1 MTKVPSIAM
10 PRRLPAGCVED
21 RDRHGNFR
29 IYYRVKGAAKVRIR
43 GTPWTPE
50 FMAAYDA
57 AKKMAAPISHG
68 VLARPTLP
76 NTWSW
81 LCLRYFKECAEYKQL
96 EPRTQHVRRQILEGT
111 FSEPIRPY
119 SDNLFQDF
127 PLAKMDARAIRV
139 LRDRKGDKKGA
150 ANNRLKAIRQ
160 VFKWAVAEE
169 LAPRDP
175 AREVSRFKVSGD
187 GFRPWTLDDVAQF
200 EKRHTIGARA
210 RLALALL
217 LYTGQRRSDVIR
229 LGKQHVKNNALTFTQ
244 RKGRKR
250 TPITLTLPILP
261 ALQRVIDAS
270 PCGDLTFLVNELGR
284 PFTDAGFGNKFRQ
297 WCDQAELPQCS
308 AHGLRKLAATI
319 AANNGATAHQ
329 LMAMFGWLTLKQAE
343 HYTKRADQKRLA
355 EDAMYL
361 LEKR

>member
-1 MTKVPSIAM
+1 M
-10 PRRLPAGCVED
+10 VEH
-21 RDRHGNFR
+21 R
-29 IYYRVKGAAKVRIR
+29 RIR
-43 GTPWTPE
+43 ESRPRQIAIPCGSARCASQKIGGPNSRDGSFSTELGSSAGRSASASP
-50 FMAAYDA
+50 
-57 AKKMAAPISHG
+57 KKAAAPVKHG

-81 LCLRYFKECAEYKQL
+81 LCLRYFKECSEYKQL
-96 EPRTQHVRRQILEGT
+96 DPGTQRVRRQILEGT
-111 FSEPIRPY
+111 FDEPIRPD
-119 SDNLFQDF
+119 SDNLFRGF

-139 LRDRKGDKKGA
+139 LRDRKGERRGA

-169 LAPRDP
+169 LVPRDP
-175 AREVSRFKVSGD
+175 AREVARFKISGD
-187 GFRPWTLDDVAQF
+187 GFRPWTLEDVAQF
-200 EKRHTIGARA
+200 EKRHGIGTRA

-229 LGKQHVKNNALTFTQ
+229 FGKQHVKNGALTFTQ

-270 PCGDLTFLVNELGR
+270 PCGDLAFLVNELGR

-297 WCDQAELPQCS
+297 WCDQADLPQCS

-355 EDAMYL
+355 EDAMHL
-361 LEKR
+361 LDKR

>member
-1 MTKVPSIAM
+1 M
-10 PRRLPAGCVED
+10 PRRLPPGCVED
-21 RDRHGNFR
+21 RDRHGNVR
-29 IYYRVKGAAKVRIR
+29 IYYRRKGFRKVRLQ

-57 AKKMAAPISHG
+57 AKKIAAPPQG
-68 VLARPTLP
+68 VIARPTLP

-81 LCLRYFKECAEYKQL
+81 LCLSYFEESAEYKHL
-96 EPRTQHVRRQILEGT
+96 DPRTQRVRRLILEGT
-111 FSEPIRPY
+111 FDESIRPD
-119 SDNLFQDF
+119 SDKRFADM
-127 PLAKMDARAIRV
+127 PLAKMNASAIRV
-139 LRDRKGDKKGA
+139 LRDRKSDKKGS
-150 ANNRLKAIRQ
+150 ANNRLKAMRQ
-160 VFKWAVAEE
+160 VFKWGVAKEYVP
-169 LAPRDP
+169 LDP
-175 AREVSRFKVSGD
+175 AREVARFEIGGE
-187 GFRPWTLDDVAQF
+187 GFRPWTLEDVEQF
-200 EKRHTIGARA
+200 EKRHPIGTRA

-229 LGKQHVKNNALTFTQ
+229 FGKQHIKNGALTFTQ

-250 TPITLTLPILP
+250 TPITLSLPILP
-261 ALQRVIDAS
+261 TLQKIIDAS
-270 PCGDLTFLVNELGR
+270 PCGDLTFVVNELGR

-297 WCDQAELPQCS
+297 WCDQATLPQCS

-355 EDAMYL
+355 GDAMYL

>member
-1 MTKVPSIAM
+1 MTALASAAM
-10 PRRLPAGCVED
+10 PRRLPPGCVED
-21 RDRHGNFR
+21 RDRHGNIR
-29 IYYRVKGAAKVRIR
+29 IYYRAKGRAKVRLR

-50 FMAAYDA
+50 FTAEYEK
-57 AKKMAAPISHG
+57 AKKAAQAAPQG
-68 VLARPTLP
+68 VLSRPTLP

-81 LCLRYFKECAEYKQL
+81 LCLRYFGECAEYKHL
-96 EPRTQHVRRQILEGT
+96 DPRTQRVRRLILEAT
-111 FSEPIRPY
+111 FDESIRPD
-119 SDNLFQDF
+119 SDKLFRDF
-127 PLAKMDARAIRV
+127 PLAKMNASAVRV
-139 LRDRKGDKKGA
+139 LRDRKSDKKGS
-150 ANNRLKAIRQ
+150 ANNRLKAMRQ
-160 VFKWAVAEE
+160 VFKWGVAEGY
-169 LAPRDP
+169 APCDP
-175 AREVSRFKVSGD
+175 AREVARFKISGE
-187 GFRPWTLDDVAQF
+187 GFRSWTLEEVAQF
-200 EKRHTIGARA
+200 EERHPIGTRA
-210 RLALALL
+210 RLALSLL

-229 LGKQHVKNNALTFTQ
+229 FGKQHVKNSALTFTQ

-261 ALQRVIDAS
+261 GLQRVVDAS

-297 WCDQAELPQCS
+297 WCDQANLPQCS

-343 HYTKRADQKRLA
+343 HYTRRADQKRLA